1 MTSDS
6 THSRDVIAGDAA
18 AWFVENRNE
27 SLDRR
32 ARAAFMAWLKASPV
46 HVEEYLRIAATARD
60 FPAAADDP
68 ALDVESL
75 LAQGSSEAENIFILA
90 RPARHR
96 ATPGRPWQWRRHW
109 PRAAGAAL
117 LFLLIA
123 VTVIWWTRN
132 GERFGLPQTY
142 STARAEQRVQ
152 ELPDGSVL
160 HLNTDS
166 EATVRYS
173 RHERVVRLARGQ
185 AFFEVAHDGRRRF
198 RIEAGPAGV
207 IAVGTEFD
215 VYRKSGTVVV
225 TVVEGS
231 VAVFAGRAPPLTSS
245 GLLVPDATR
254 LDAGYQLEVSDRVG
268 LPRRVDARATVAWL
282 RRQIE
287 FEDEPLGEVAA
298 EFNRYGRL
306 ELEIDDESIRALRIS
321 GIFDAYD
328 TDSFA
333 AFLETLHGVVVQRA
347 PTRIR
352 LRSAASAD
360 REQQAVA
367 H

>member
-1 MTSDS
+1 
-6 THSRDVIAGDAA
+6 
-18 AWFVENRNE
+18 
-27 SLDRR
+27 
-32 ARAAFMAWLKASPV
+32 
-46 HVEEYLRIAATARD
+46 
-60 FPAAADDP
+60 
-68 ALDVESL
+68 
-75 LAQGSSEAENIFILA
+75 
-90 RPARHR
+90 
-96 ATPGRPWQWRRHW
+96 
-109 PRAAGAAL
+109 
-117 LFLLIA
+117 
-123 VTVIWWTRN
+123 
-132 GERFGLPQTY
+132 
-142 STARAEQRVQ
+142 
-152 ELPDGSVL
+152 
-160 HLNTDS
+160 
-166 EATVRYS
+166 
-173 RHERVVRLARGQ
+173 
-185 AFFEVAHDGRRRF
+185 
-198 RIEAGPAGV
+198 
-207 IAVGTEFD
+207 
-215 VYRKSGTVVV
+215 
-225 TVVEGS
+225 
-231 VAVFAGRAPPLTSS
+231 
-245 GLLVPDATR
+245 
-254 LDAGYQLEVSDRVG
+254 VSDRVG